1 MGGAGVPFGSLT
13 FANCFFQEVGLEIDA
28 NVVNTGL
35 IIGLSVGG
43 ALVLCCVVS
52 AVTFFV
58 MRKKKS
64 VPKMPGPLPPVHE
77 APASAVI
84 GNAVVLSQDMDATPA
99 PGCGEA

>member
-28 NVVNTGL
+28 NVVNTGF

-58 MRKKKS
+58 YALHLADGKPRRRAHPSDLVPPPEQNAQKEVS
-64 VPKMPGPLPPVHE
+64 VQGGACSDPP
-77 APASAVI
+77 
-84 GNAVVLSQDMDATPA
+84 
-99 PGCGEA
+99 